1 MNQVRAPV
9 LNPKP
14 LNPKTR
20 CEHLS
25 REAAQC
31 KVLLQAR
38 DLELERLRGQLKN
51 SEDHAGVV
59 LAELGSSTRALS
71 DMRHQIAQRDAE
83 LVEME
88 DLRSTVA
95 GMRREAESARRSMS
109 RLEEE
114 RLR

>member
-1 MNQVRAPV
+1 
-9 LNPKP
+9 
-14 LNPKTR
+14 
-20 CEHLS
+20 
-25 REAAQC
+25 
-31 KVLLQAR
+31 VLLQAR
-38 DLELERLRGQLKN
+38 DLELERLRAQLKN